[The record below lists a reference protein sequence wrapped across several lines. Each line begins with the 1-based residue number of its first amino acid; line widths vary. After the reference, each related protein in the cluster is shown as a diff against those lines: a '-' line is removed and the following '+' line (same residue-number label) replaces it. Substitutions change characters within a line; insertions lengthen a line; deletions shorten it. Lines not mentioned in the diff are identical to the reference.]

1 MYLLDTDTVIYSLK
15 GEPAVK
21 KNLRE
26 HFHDPLK
33 MSVITL
39 MELYYG
45 AHKSQKIAS
54 NLAKIKTLEISFQ
67 IIPISEESAEIF
79 GMTRAQLEKAGSPI
93 ARVSHESSSRD
104 CEDGR
109 ATGQQPQGLEPEA
122 YLNEYVA
129 GFEARGRPEG
139 RAYPQSQQAIR
150 EICGPNDFDLIIAS
164 CALSDNLVLVTNNV
178 KHFQRIEG
186 LKLTNWTEYP
196 TKKT

>member
-26 HFHDPLK
+26 HFHDPMK

-54 NLAKIKTLEISFQ
+54 NLAKIKTLENSFE
-67 IIPISEESAEIF
+67 IVPISEKSAEVF
-79 GMTRAQLEKAGSPI
+79 GIIKAQLEKAGSPL
-93 ARVSHESSSRD
+93 D
-104 CEDGR
+104 
-109 ATGQQPQGLEPEA
+109 
-122 YLNEYVA
+122 
-129 GFEARGRPEG
+129 
-139 RAYPQSQQAIR
+139 
-150 EICGPNDFDLIIAS
+150 DFDLIIAS

-196 TKKT
+196 AKKT